1 MINGNN
7 LLVVGL
13 IRDSAR
19 ALTKEVTRIEKHA
32 LRIFTS
38 VSFFLVESDSKD
50 DTPIVLQELNRLK
63 PNFSFTS
70 LGTLSTKLPDRF
82 ERLRFCRNR
91 YVQEIRENA
100 KYQKCNFILVVDFDI
115 KNRSLDLNPLESLLQ
130 EQWWSA
136 LFANQKGP
144 YYDILALRKP
154 GWIEVDCF
162 KNYES
167 LAKTMS
173 RKKAKE
179 LAIFSQ
185 MRRIPL
191 GSELIEVKSAFGG
204 LGIYLQ
210 EIFQQFDYSL
220 GSELELGESE
230 HISLHQKIT
239 NSGGKLFI
247 VPKMTN
253 FSYAPHNLSAYKSF
267 RALDRL
273 FRASLF
279 RGFRRM
285 LRRLLP

>member
-19 ALTKEVTRIEKHA
+19 VLTKEVTRIEKHA

-50 DTPIVLQELNRLK
+50 DTPIVLQELNSLK
-63 PNFSFTS
+63 PNFGFTS

-191 GSELIEVKSAFGG
+191 GSEL
-204 LGIYLQ
+204 
-210 EIFQQFDYSL
+210 
-220 GSELELGESE
+220 ELGESE